1 MRFVE
6 RTAPGQLSLNYMWLP
21 TWVGMNSALVA
32 EIEAKISP
40 AIVGRTIDEETLQ
53 LAHEAVLDALAEK
66 FPEQAGLFDYLDG
79 IKYVGSHG

>member
-40 AIVGRTIDEETLQ
+40 AIVGRPIDEETLQ
-53 LAHEAVLDALAEK
+53 LAHDAVLDALVER
-66 FPEQAGLFDYLDG
+66 FPEQHGLFDYLDG
-79 IKYVGSHG
+79 IKYVDTHG